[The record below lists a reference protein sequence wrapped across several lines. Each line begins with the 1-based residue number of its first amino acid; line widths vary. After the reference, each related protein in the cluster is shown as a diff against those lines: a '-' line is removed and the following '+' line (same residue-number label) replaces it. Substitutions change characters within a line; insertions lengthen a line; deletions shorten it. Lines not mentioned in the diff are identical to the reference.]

1 MPATPF
7 SQHPSRGGL
16 DHPWGTIPRRGGMP
30 PYLRE
35 DTSSRYVVEK
45 KQNKRKQT
53 KPVPFLLTKE
63 ETEVMIKNK
72 SKPINKKLALRV
84 K

>member
-1 MPATPF
+1 M
-7 SQHPSRGGL
+7 
-16 DHPWGTIPRRGGMP
+16 
-30 PYLRE
+30 
-35 DTSSRYVVEK
+35 VEK